1 MYEKFV
7 KGVIMNN
14 IVKKNEK
21 YVVEILDNGF
31 EGEEI
36 TKIDGFTVFVQG
48 AIKGEKVEIL
58 VLKVL
63 TSYAFAKI
71 IKVIEK
77 SPYRIDVDCNTY
89 KRCGGCNLR
98 HIDYKYTLEIK
109 RNAVQSLVSKTLK
122 NDVKVLD
129 TLGMIDPY
137 FYRNKVQ
144 YPVGFDKEGKP
155 CFGIFANRTH
165 DIVQI
170 DKCYIQSEKS
180 QEIAKYVFQLWIEND
195 LSIYNEKTRK
205 GLLRHIVIK
214 NGFKTG
220 EFMCVLVING
230 TNFDNKAKI
239 INSIINK
246 FSVIKTIVLNINT
259 DNTNVIMGKNNVILY
274 GDGIIEDILGDYRF
288 KISPLSFYQVNPIQ
302 AEKLYNIAVDYAN
315 ISKEDIVF
323 DLYCGI
329 GTISLFMSKFA
340 KKIYGIEIVEEAVKA
355 AKENAELN
363 DVRNADFIA
372 GDVELVL
379 DNLINNK
386 GIIPNVVMV
395 DPPRKGLD
403 NNSIQNLLKVKAN
416 KIIYISCN
424 PATLVRDLAKLEN
437 AYDIVNI
444 KPVDMFPYTSH
455 VECCAMLE
463 LKNYQ

>member
-31 EGEEI
+31 EGEGI

-165 DIVQI
+165 DIVKI
-170 DKCYIQSEKS
+170 DKCYIQSEK
-180 QEIAKYVFQLWIEND
+180 
-195 LSIYNEKTRK
+195 
-205 GLLRHIVIK
+205 
-214 NGFKTG
+214 
-220 EFMCVLVING
+220 
-230 TNFDNKAKI
+230 
-239 INSIINK
+239 
-246 FSVIKTIVLNINT
+246 
-259 DNTNVIMGKNNVILY
+259 
-274 GDGIIEDILGDYRF
+274 
-288 KISPLSFYQVNPIQ
+288 
-302 AEKLYNIAVDYAN
+302 
-315 ISKEDIVF
+315 
-323 DLYCGI
+323 
-329 GTISLFMSKFA
+329 
-340 KKIYGIEIVEEAVKA
+340 
-355 AKENAELN
+355 
-363 DVRNADFIA
+363 
-372 GDVELVL
+372 
-379 DNLINNK
+379 
-386 GIIPNVVMV
+386 
-395 DPPRKGLD
+395 
-403 NNSIQNLLKVKAN
+403 
-416 KIIYISCN
+416 
-424 PATLVRDLAKLEN
+424 
-437 AYDIVNI
+437 
-444 KPVDMFPYTSH
+444 
-455 VECCAMLE
+455 
-463 LKNYQ
+463 